1 MGLEKCDKKRTHAD
15 VLLSQMGINCS
26 DGNCRQNDFFV
37 TCIVFYPLPSKKWSL
52 LLPFW
57 RKSNIKQ
64 SIGKLQG
71 ISGQNYTFLQLG
83 NFFVVEGQTRL
94 QTFIN
99 QHVDG
104 NSFLFFGD
112 VVISNV
118 LSETVFSSSII
129 ITKALS

>member
-1 MGLEKCDKKRTHAD
+1 MLTCFYHKW
-15 VLLSQMGINCS
+15 VLIVPTEIAVKMTFLSPAS
-26 DGNCRQNDFFV
+26 FF
-37 TCIVFYPLPSKKWSL
+37 IHSPRKKWSL
-52 LLPFW
+52 LLPFL

-83 NFFVVEGQTRL
+83 NFFVVMEGQTLL
-94 QTFIN
+94 QTSIN

>member
-1 MGLEKCDKKRTHAD
+1 MCDKKRTHAD

-26 DGNCRQNDFFV
+26 DGNWRQNDFFV
-37 TCIVFYPLPSKKWSL
+37 TCIVFYPLPSKKWSF

-83 NFFVVEGQTRL
+83 NFFVVMEGQTLL
-94 QTFIN
+94 QTSIN

-118 LSETVFSSSII
+118 LLETVVSSFII
-129 ITKALS
+129 AAKALS